1 MPRTPSLP
9 QSIIT
14 AQLNR
19 VTSLSGL
26 VPYSTLRKSAI
37 SKEMARDSFEQEFPR
52 PLESRA
58 TQRCDGTEEEKRR
71 SARHFPC
78 CVLEEIFGRDEP
90 FSA

>member
-1 MPRTPSLP
+1 MKQKINR
-9 QSIIT
+9 
-14 AQLNR
+14 AGQL
-19 VTSLSGL
+19 
-26 VPYSTLRKSAI
+26 YS
-37 SKEMARDSFEQEFPR
+37 DQEFPR